1 MEVGIGIWIGFIAFV
16 LAMLAIDLGVFNRTP
31 HTPSMR
37 EASLWT
43 AVWVSLAVVFAGGMF
58 YFGGRQTGLE
68 FTTGYLIEYALS
80 VDNIFIFVLLFT
92 SFRVP
97 PQYQHRVLFWG
108 ILGALV
114 MRGTMIVLG
123 AALLERFEWIIY
135 VFGAFL
141 VYTGIRLMF
150 KEEET
155 EIHPEGNWPVRFLR
169 RFMPVTKEYHGQSF
183 FVRENGILMATPL
196 LIVLLIVEST
206 DLIFAVDSIPAI
218 FAVTKDPFIVF
229 TSNVFA
235 ILGLRSLYFL
245 LAGVIDKFFYLRHA
259 LSVILTF
266 VGVKMLTPE
275 IAHLLG
281 YEYSIPILVS
291 LGVIVSVLGI
301 AVIASLIRARRIG
314 ETGDTPAE
322 AVLHEQQEPGIS

>member
-1 MEVGIGIWIGFIAFV
+1 MVVSIWVWVGFITFV
-16 LAMLAIDLGVFNRTP
+16 LAMLAIDLGIFNRTAHAP
-31 HTPSMR
+31 TVR

-43 AVWVSLAVVFAGGMF
+43 AVWVTLAAIFAGGMF
-58 YFGGRQTGLE
+58 YFGGHEVGLQ

-92 SFRVP
+92 FFRVP
-97 PQYQHRVLFWG
+97 AQYQHRVLFWG
-108 ILGALV
+108 ILGALL

-123 AALLERFEWIIY
+123 AALLERFNWIIY

-141 VYTGIRLMF
+141 VYTGVRLMF
-150 KEEET
+150 KKEEEDV
-155 EIHPEGNWPVRFLR
+155 HPEGNVLVRVVRRFL
-169 RFMPVTKEYHGQSF
+169 PVTNDFQGQRF
-183 FVRENGILMATPL
+183 FVRQNGVLMATPL

-245 LAGVIDKFFYLRHA
+245 LAGVIDKFYYLRHA

-266 VGVKMLTPE
+266 VGVKMLWPE
-275 IAHLLG
+275 ITLLVTG
-281 YEYSIPILVS
+281 HEEHIPILLS
-291 LGVIVSVLGI
+291 LGVIVAALGI
-301 AVIASLIRARRIG
+301 AVVASLIRARRIG
-314 ETGDTPAE
+314 NSESPAE
-322 AVLHEQQEPGIS
+322 QVLHEQQKPGIG

>member
-1 MEVGIGIWIGFIAFV
+1 MVVSIWVWVGFITFV
-16 LAMLAIDLGVFNRTP
+16 LAMLAIDLGIFNRTA
-31 HTPSMR
+31 HAPSVR

-43 AVWVSLAVVFAGGMF
+43 AVWVTLAALFAGGMF
-58 YFGGRQTGLE
+58 YFGGHEVGLQ

-92 SFRVP
+92 FFRVP
-97 PQYQHRVLFWG
+97 AQYQHRVLFWG
-108 ILGALV
+108 ILGALL

-123 AALLERFEWIIY
+123 AALLERFNWIIY

-141 VYTGIRLMF
+141 VYTGVRLMF
-150 KEEET
+150 KEEE
-155 EIHPEGNWPVRFLR
+155 EDVHPEGNVLVRVVRRFL
-169 RFMPVTKEYHGQSF
+169 PVTNDFQGERF
-183 FVRENGILMATPL
+183 FVRQNGVLMATPL

-245 LAGVIDKFFYLRHA
+245 LAGVIDKFYYLRHA

-266 VGVKMLTPE
+266 VGVKMLWPE
-275 IAHLLG
+275 ITLLVTG
-281 YEYSIPILVS
+281 HEEHIPILLS
-291 LGVIVSVLGI
+291 LGVIVAALGI
-301 AVIASLIRARRIG
+301 AVVASLIRARRIG
-314 ETGDTPAE
+314 SNKPPAE
-322 AVLHEQQEPGIS
+322 QVLHEQQKPGIS